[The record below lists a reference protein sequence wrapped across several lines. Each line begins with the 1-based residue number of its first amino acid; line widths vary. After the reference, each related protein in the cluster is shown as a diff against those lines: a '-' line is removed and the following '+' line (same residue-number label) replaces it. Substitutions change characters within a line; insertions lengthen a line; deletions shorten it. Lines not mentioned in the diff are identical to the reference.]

1 MKAFRYYLLDD
12 KGNLLPPMVGSK
24 VDNSKGKY
32 GNIPLIN
39 TNETSDLS
47 GAFNTAEH
55 NGTSVIIA
63 PDKKHSIYN
72 IGQQINQMLSYI
84 VAAEHDK
91 HAKERFD
98 YANKLYNNMY
108 DWNELKDFFESYKG
122 AFGGDTGR
130 TLKYLDSGYGS
141 PLYNVI
147 KQTVDNNIGYNNLD
161 TSATRGKRYDAKH
174 DLRNITRASYVN
186 DTSNDDTEKSYTQ
199 LMGALGATHDALAH
213 HYGPDKVALYQVEF
227 DPDDIFTGKDYLE
240 NKETAQVDF
249 PAEGKVKVNKV
260 YPGAR
265 IDYNK
270 LMSKK
275 EEARKAAHSAEEL
288 NNNFRGLLE
297 PVMYTKPEEIASD
310 ERLKV
315 LKHHNDWVNTQRM
328 IPNIQR
334 GIR

>member
-130 TLKYLDSGYGS
+130 TLKIS
-141 PLYNVI
+141 
-147 KQTVDNNIGYNNLD
+147 
-161 TSATRGKRYDAKH
+161 
-174 DLRNITRASYVN
+174 
-186 DTSNDDTEKSYTQ
+186 
-199 LMGALGATHDALAH
+199 
-213 HYGPDKVALYQVEF
+213 
-227 DPDDIFTGKDYLE
+227 
-240 NKETAQVDF
+240 
-249 PAEGKVKVNKV
+249 
-260 YPGAR
+260 
-265 IDYNK
+265 
-270 LMSKK
+270 
-275 EEARKAAHSAEEL
+275 
-288 NNNFRGLLE
+288 
-297 PVMYTKPEEIASD
+297 
-310 ERLKV
+310 
-315 LKHHNDWVNTQRM
+315 
-328 IPNIQR
+328 
-334 GIR
+334 